1 MRGQPSGVHSSL
13 NLMKLGRGSTTDAAE
28 GVGDGN
34 HIKCPA
40 TSLLPFVCRI
50 FFINVCLTK
59 QVSQFISMDS

>member
-13 NLMKLGRGSTTDAAE
+13 NLMKLGRGSTDDAAE

-50 FFINVCLTK
+50 FL
-59 QVSQFISMDS
+59 SMCV